1 MVTQR
6 SRRQGSEPSSARE
19 SHHRLMMGVHPDHGG
34 STYLAV
40 KLNQG
45 AGCYSAREILVRVCF
60 YVV

>member
-6 SRRQGSEPSSARE
+6 PRRQGSEPSSTRE

-45 AGCYSAREILVRVCF
+45 AGLLLGA
-60 YVV
+60 